1 MRSRIHRRI
10 TTLKGRLSS
19 NRGYE
24 RQRAPSE
31 IAHHTDNAPRRV
43 CLSIMYGDPFRV
55 DTSIL
60 LLFLGC
66 GYAVPQVT
74 KAGTPS
80 GCRLRIATPHF
91 FSLGIRRS
99 RGTDGRRLQSSGL
112 SKKEM
117 NNLCFADY
125 KSAYPAPSELQ
136 IRMEKQKNKSLSIP
150 MKTRRKKMFF
160 FEFSPVLSYLCT
172 VFG

>member
-55 DTSIL
+55 QAADCNSA
-60 LLFLGC
+60 LLF
-66 GYAVPQVT
+66 PRDSEI
-74 KAGTPS
+74 P
-80 GCRLRIATPHF
+80 
-91 FSLGIRRS
+91 
-99 RGTDGRRLQSSGL
+99 

-150 MKTRRKKMFF
+150 MKTRRKNC
-160 FEFSPVLSYLCT
+160 FSSSFRPFYPIFARVSDERNNIYQVCT
-172 VFG
+172 NLI

>member
-125 KSAYPAPSELQ
+125 KSAYPPIRITNSNGETKKQ
-136 IRMEKQKNKSLSIP
+136 ITFHSHENSKKNI
-150 MKTRRKKMFF
+150 FF

-172 VFG
+172 RFG